1 MKDLKEQ
8 LADILAEYGDELSE
22 EVEDTITKVGKDVT
36 KRLRDVSDQKHHNTG
51 SYAKGWTVT
60 KIEKTWKG
68 YDVTIYNKNKTGLA
82 HLLNN
87 GHVLRGG
94 GRVSGD
100 NHITDTETYAENKLF
115 EEMEKALK

>member
-8 LADILAEYGDELSE
+8 LADILEEYGDELRD
-22 EVEDTITKVGKDVT
+22 EVESTITSVGKEVT
-36 KRLRDVSDQKHHNTG
+36 KRLREVSDQKHHRSGN
-51 SYAKGWTVT
+51 YAKGWTVT

-68 YDVTIYNKNKTGLA
+68 YEVTIYNKNKPGLA

-87 GHVLRGG
+87 GHVKRGG

-100 NHITDTETYAENKLF
+100 NHITDTETYATEKLYT
-115 EEMEKALK
+115 EMEKALK